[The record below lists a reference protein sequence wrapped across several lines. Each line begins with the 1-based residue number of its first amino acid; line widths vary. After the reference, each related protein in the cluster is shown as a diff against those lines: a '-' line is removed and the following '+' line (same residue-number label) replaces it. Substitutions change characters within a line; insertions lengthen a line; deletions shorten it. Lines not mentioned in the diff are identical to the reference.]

1 MQNMFR
7 MIDVGDKPVTYR
19 LAVASGKIYV
29 GSTAFAL
36 IRDRQLPKGDVLMLA
51 EIAGINGAKKAYEMI
66 PLCHPMGLDHVKIIT
81 ELDEEKSSVTVF
93 CFTSTHAKTG
103 VEMEALAGVN
113 AALLTIWDLTKMIEP
128 DLQIGNILLLA
139 KMGGKKGLW
148 LNPAGVPDWVMAVIR
163 PTPQP
168 TLSARKVVVLTMSD
182 RAYKGVYEDKSGA
195 VLKDMLLQHGAIIV
209 DYRVIPD
216 ELDTIRSTVQE
227 IVKVHAPALIVCT
240 GGTGV
245 SSRDVTPEALTVL
258 FDKEIPGVGE
268 LLRSDGAKHTA
279 LSWSSRSI
287 AGTINKTLVIT
298 LPGNPSAVKEGM
310 EVLLPYLIPHLIR
323 IMRGEK
329 G

>member
-81 ELDEEKSSVTVF
+81 ELDEGKSSVTVF

-128 DLQIGNILLLA
+128 DLQIGNIILLA

-148 LNPAGVPDWVMAVIR
+148 LNPAGVPDWVMAVIQ

-195 VLKDMLLQHGAIIV
+195 VLKDLLLQHGAIIV

-216 ELDTIRSTVQE
+216 ELDIIRSTVQE
-227 IVKVHAPALIVCT
+227 IVKAHAPALIVCT

-287 AGTINKTLVIT
+287 AGIINNTLVIT

-310 EVLLPYLIPHLIR
+310 EALLPYLIPHLIR